1 MCYVI
6 VMKPKAKVVHRIIL
20 AAAIL
25 TFFAAAAKAAPAAT
39 AVAQTAS
46 VSTAAAQISYDP
58 EQAAAF
64 MELNRLRTAA
74 GLPAAAMDPSLTSAA
89 RAHALYYVTHASD
102 SAMAGLGAHTE
113 VPGTAGFT
121 GATPL
126 DRALHFGFSGQE
138 VAEVMHF
145 VPTAEQAVEGWRDS
159 VYHRL
164 ALLDPRLTKVGYGY
178 AQAGSIWVNTM
189 DLGGNADASGITA
202 PVLYPYPGENNVPV
216 DFDGNEIPNPLRNI
230 PGLKT
235 PVGYPITVQF
245 GHLPVASIS
254 QVKAAL
260 YDQDGTAVDIAV
272 LTPDDD
278 SYLGSA
284 IAVIPAHP
292 LACDHVYTVRVHA
305 LLQEN
310 ATPVPWSAEWTFRTS
325 SYPVP
330 RVQSIRWVTSGG
342 GIRSVTLFGS
352 GLGTFDRLYL
362 GGAPATPVSATAGSV
377 TYQVSPE
384 AIGPQYDLL
393 VVTPDWQAF
402 TWQDAITLS
411 GTKPPLPAP
420 VTLVV
425 DGQVVNAPVYQIAGR
440 ILVPL
445 RAVAEG
451 LQADVQWI
459 GPSRRVYFQRED
471 QKVSVVVNSL
481 AATVDGRPAYLDVP
495 PVLVADRTYV
505 PVRFVAESL
514 GARVDWDQSRRTV
527 IVTTQ

>member
-6 VMKPKAKVVHRIIL
+6 VMKPKAKVVRNMVVAASIL
-20 AAAIL
+20 L
-25 TFFAAAAKAAPAAT
+25 FFATAAAAKTAPTTAT
-39 AVAQTAS
+39 AQTAS
-46 VSTAAAQISYDP
+46 TAETQVSYDP
-58 EQAAAF
+58 EQAAALLA
-64 MELNRLRTAA
+64 LNRLRTAA

-89 RAHALYYVTHASD
+89 KAHSLYYVAHADD
-102 SAMAGLGAHTE
+102 STVAGLGAHTE
-113 VPGTAGFT
+113 VPGTKGFT

-126 DRALHFGFSGQE
+126 DRALHFGFSGDE

-145 VPTAEQAVEGWRDS
+145 VPTAEQAVAGWRDS

-178 AQAGSIWVNTM
+178 AQSGSTWVNTM
-189 DLGGNADASGITA
+189 DLGGNDHSSIST
-202 PVLYPYPGENNVPV
+202 PVVYPYPGENNVPV
-216 DFDGNEIPNPLRNI
+216 DFDSNEIPNPLRNF
-230 PGLKT
+230 PGLKA

-254 QVKAAL
+254 QVKTAL
-260 YDQDGTAVDIAV
+260 YDQDGSAVDVAV
-272 LTPDDD
+272 LTPDTD
-278 SYLGSA
+278 SYLWSA
-284 IAVIPAHP
+284 IAVIPTHP
-292 LACDHVYTVRVHA
+292 LSRDHVYTVRMQA

-310 ATPVPWSAEWTFRTS
+310 ATPIPWSAEWSFRTS

-330 RVQSIRWVTSGG
+330 RVQSIRWITSGG
-342 GIRSVTLFGS
+342 GIRSVTVFGS

-362 GGAPATPVSATAGSV
+362 GGAPATPVSASAGSV

-402 TWQDAITLS
+402 TWEDAITLS
-411 GTKPPLPAP
+411 GAKPPLPAP

-425 DGQVVNAPVYQIAGR
+425 NGQVVNAPLYQIAGR
-440 ILVPL
+440 MLVPL

-459 GPSRRVYFQRED
+459 GPSRRVYFQRGD
-471 QKVSVVVNSL
+471 RQVSVVVDSL
-481 AATVDGRPAYLDVP
+481 AATVDGKPAYLDVP
-495 PVLVADRTYV
+495 PVLVVDHTYV

-527 IVTTQ
+527 VVTTQ